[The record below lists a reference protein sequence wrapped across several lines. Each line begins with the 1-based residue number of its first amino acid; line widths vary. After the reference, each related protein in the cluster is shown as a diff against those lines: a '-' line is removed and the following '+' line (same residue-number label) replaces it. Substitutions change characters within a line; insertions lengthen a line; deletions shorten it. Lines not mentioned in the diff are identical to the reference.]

1 MQKFREYNGKKY
13 CNDGFHMTK
22 PEGKILK
29 FLNSEKKV
37 LLNSSEI
44 RTCTHCKKKKTF
56 LAKHKIVIALKLLEE
71 NRLLVR
77 LNNKILFDHWV
88 KDNESIILDSVELNF
103 LELRAKISPKDSV
116 IVNSNNFVKKIYAW
130 SDKKDFSYWDILYDN
145 LINLKNA

>member
-1 MQKFREYNGKKY
+1 M
-13 CNDGFHMTK
+13 
-22 PEGKILK
+22 
-29 FLNSEKKV
+29 
-37 LLNSSEI
+37 
-44 RTCTHCKKKKTF
+44 
-56 LAKHKIVIALKLLEE
+56 EE

-116 IVNSNNFVKKIYAW
+116 IVNSNNYVKKIYAW
-130 SDKKDFSYWDILYDN
+130 TDKKDFSYWDILYDN